1 MNVLKSFKDKEKAI
15 KFFYTTVREIY
26 YDIYREYMYEK
37 YTPQITE
44 LFYKDFKDNLKTIR
58 AFNYY
63 VDSVNMYENDFG
75 NTFTVYIKNE
85 ILKENKYAISF
96 NLRWW

>member
-1 MNVLKSFKDKEKAI
+1 MDVIKSFKSKENAI
-15 KFFYTTVREIY
+15 KFFNTIVKEIY
-26 YDIYREYMYEK
+26 YDIYRKYMYSEFSPRIAEIFYEEFK
-37 YTPQITE
+37 Y
-44 LFYKDFKDNLKTIR
+44 NLKTIK

-75 NTFTVYIKNE
+75 NTITIYIKNE